1 MSSSLRPHELE
12 PTSLL
17 AHGIFQVR
25 ILEWVATSFLG
36 DLPNPGI
43 KPRTSALA
51 GGVFTTEPPGKT
63 IQLHH
68 ISKPLLPSLITLQNL
83 VPGPCFSRQKGLE
96 VEMGE

>member
-43 KPRTSALA
+43 KPS
-51 GGVFTTEPPGKT
+51 GFFTTEPPGKT